1 METVNGVPVTDEM
14 IQQWADEAEQGYDVK
29 QLRKRGRKTMG
40 DGPARVVP
48 VRVDP
53 CRNPRLRRVKIAPSA
68 LKHGIS
74 ELDILY
80 AAENWAYASQPDE
93 DIPAKQFVLGFDL
106 TGRLL
111 ELAILTFDSGQ

>member
-1 METVNGVPVTDEM
+1 M
-14 IQQWADEAEQGYDVK
+14 
-29 QLRKRGRKTMG
+29 
-40 DGPARVVP
+40 
-48 VRVDP
+48 
-53 CRNPRLRRVKIAPSA
+53 KIAPSA

-106 TGRLL
+106 NGRLL
-111 ELAILTFDSGQ
+111 ELAILTFDSGQQLVIHAMKARRKYTHLLD